1 MGGYFNIAGRKVAT
15 HHLVLGVLAGYG
27 VAIKAALPSTDKTQ
41 SPPINPASKEEGD
54 FVANFLKSVEAE
66 ENKNKH

>member
-27 VAIKAALPSTDKTQ
+27 LVINAALPKTDKTQ
-41 SPPINPASKEEGD
+41 SPPINAASKEEGD
-54 FVANFLKSVEAE
+54 FVAKFLESVEAE
-66 ENKNKH
+66 EKKNKH

>member
-27 VAIKAALPSTDKTQ
+27 LVINAALPKTDKTKQ
-41 SPPINPASKEEGD
+41 PPINASSDEESKYIQE
-54 FVANFLKSVEAE
+54 FLKSVENEQPA
-66 ENKNKH
+66 KH